1 MVYTIL
7 LVVITYWLSH
17 RAILG
22 GGTTRRSHAA
32 SLNKP
37 EKKSYTGWEIPLVSP
52 QLASIVEKE
61 FRYVMRNAQIRMMT
75 LMPLILIVIRLMNR
89 RSFDQSGIE
98 KGGGRIASDFL
109 AYGNGLMAT
118 GGVLYVFLILAG
130 ISCNQFAFEGAGM
143 RTLILSPVNR
153 KTILL
158 GKNLAVTTVA
168 LIFSAGLLA
177 INELVF
183 GDLTLSALL
192 FPALSFIVLAP
203 LMSVI
208 GNSLSVRFPKRM
220 NFGKRLNVS
229 GVVGLLMIPIILLLS
244 LPPLAAVAAGYI
256 AQDLLVEYVTLA
268 LLAALSI
275 GFYVMMISAQ
285 GENLQRRELDL
296 LEAVT
301 DPGSD

>member
-1 MVYTIL
+1 
-7 LVVITYWLSH
+7 
-17 RAILG
+17 
-22 GGTTRRSHAA
+22 
-32 SLNKP
+32 
-37 EKKSYTGWEIPLVSP
+37 
-52 QLASIVEKE
+52 
-61 FRYVMRNAQIRMMT
+61 
-75 LMPLILIVIRLMNR
+75 
-89 RSFDQSGIE
+89 
-98 KGGGRIASDFL
+98 
-109 AYGNGLMAT
+109 MAT

-143 RTLILSPVNR
+143 RTLILSPMDR
-153 KTILL
+153 KTILI

-168 LIFSAGLLA
+168 LIFSTGLLV

-183 GDLTLSALL
+183 RDLTLSALL

-208 GNSLSVRFPKRM
+208 GNSLSIRFPKRM

-256 AQDLLVEYVTLA
+256 AQDLFVEYATLA